1 MPKKS
6 LFSKYALIGDN
17 LELKQNV
24 NFNLTPEG
32 KILNLLYD
40 DMDSEIDISPNDSNY
55 LMIPGFINSHIHIGD
70 SFAKEKGFNKNL
82 SEVVEPPDGLKHEL
96 LRNATREMKLIAIKN
111 AILEMLS
118 NGITCFVDFRERGL
132 EGINVLKEALSNSPI
147 FFLILGRFRDYGD
160 IESIFSHSN
169 GIGLVSYDIT
179 TPKIKEELK
188 INKEKSKKIIACH
201 CAELVRDESLI
212 KEICEDDLVD
222 IIVHGTQFTREDL
235 EVIKKKKKVLI
246 LCPRCNGYFGVG
258 FPPINEISKLKIPI
272 SLGTDNLMANSTDL
286 FEEMRY
292 LYRISRVL
300 DNKQLISA
308 KELLKMVTVNAARN
322 FKLEEE
328 IGSISENK
336 YANFFMVNL
345 DEPNLYTSN
354 LDYETLLPLIVQR
367 CNASNIKKT
376 YIKGEIVFDRSY

>member
-24 NFNLTPEG
+24 NFKLTPDG
-32 KILNLLYD
+32 KISNLLYD
-40 DMDSEIDISPNDSNY
+40 DIDSVIKISPNDSNY

-70 SFAKEKGFNKNL
+70 GFAKEKGFNRNL
-82 SEVVEPPDGLKHEL
+82 NEVVAPPYGLKHEL
-96 LRNATREMKLIAIKN
+96 LRNATKDLKLTAIKN

-118 NGITCFVDFRERGL
+118 NGITCFVDFRERGI
-132 EGINVLKEALSNSPI
+132 EGINILKEALKGSPI
-147 FFLILGRFRDYGD
+147 FFLILGRFKESID
-160 IESIFSHSN
+160 IESIFTHAN
-169 GIGLVSYDIT
+169 GIGLVSYDNT
-179 TPKIKEELK
+179 SLKIKEKLK
-188 INKEKSKKIIACH
+188 ICKEKSKKLIACH
-201 CAELVRDESLI
+201 CAELVRNDSLI
-212 KEICEDDLVD
+212 KEMCDDNLVD
-222 IIVHGTQFTREDL
+222 IIVHGTQFIREDL

-258 FPPINEISKLKIPI
+258 FPPINEILRLKIPI

-300 DNKQLISA
+300 DKKQLISA
-308 KELLKMVTVNAARN
+308 TALLKMVTINAARN
-322 FKLEEE
+322 FKLEKE

-336 YANFFMVNL
+336 YANIFMVNL

-376 YIKGEIVFDRSY
+376 YIKGELVFDRR

>member
-24 NFNLTPEG
+24 NFELTPDG
-32 KILNLLYD
+32 KILNLLYED
-40 DMDSEIDISPNDSNY
+40 IDSVIKNSPNDSNY

-70 SFAKEKGFNKNL
+70 SFAKERGFNRNL
-82 SEVVEPPDGLKHEL
+82 SEVVAPPDGLKHEL
-96 LRNATREMKLIAIKN
+96 LKKATKEIKLTAIKN

-118 NGITCFVDFRERGL
+118 NGITCFVDFRERGV
-132 EGINVLKEALSNSPI
+132 EGINILKEALRSSPI
-147 FFLILGRFRDYGD
+147 FFLILGRFRDSGD
-160 IESIFSHSN
+160 IESIFTHAN
-169 GIGLVSYDIT
+169 GVGLVSYDIT
-179 TPKIKEELK
+179 SPKIKEKLK
-188 INKEKSKKIIACH
+188 ICKEKSKKLIACH
-201 CAELVRDESLI
+201 CAELVRNESLL
-212 KEICEDDLVD
+212 KEMWEDDLVD

-300 DNKQLISA
+300 DKKQFISA
-308 KELLKMVTVNAARN
+308 RALLKMVTINAARN
-322 FKLEEE
+322 FKLEKE

-336 YANFFMVNL
+336 YANIFMVNL

-354 LDYETLLPLIVQR
+354 MDNETLLPLIVQR

-376 YIKGEIVFDRSY
+376 YIKGELVHDRS